1 MIIRANR
8 ADPRH
13 SQFVGHGTRGS
24 DPPHKQAIL
33 ILVIASYCCFGKSHF
48 LPSAPGESNGSDI
61 GCIY

>member
-13 SQFVGHGTRGS
+13 SQFMGHG
-24 DPPHKQAIL
+24 DPIPPHKQAIL
-33 ILVIASYCCFGKSHF
+33 ILVMTSYCCFGKSHF
-48 LPSAPGESNGSDI
+48 LPSVPGESNGSDI